1 MELEKRILRLLKKD
15 REGTTISDL
24 AKKLKLHRHT
34 IPKYLYK
41 LEAQKK
47 IKIRKVGV
55 AKLCYLE
62 KRK

>member
-1 MELEKRILRLLKKD
+1 MEIEKRILRALNKN
-15 REGTTISDL
+15 REGLTISEL
-24 AKKLKLHRHT
+24 SKKLKLHRHT